1 MTPVSKIRL
10 QVLAVLIIAI
20 LGALFTWPK
29 GPNWIRKEVKLHLG
43 LDLAGGAHL
52 VYQADLTGIPVD
64 QQTAAVEGARD
75 VIERRVNALGV
86 GEPIVQTNRSSD
98 GYRVI
103 VELPGITDINEA
115 IKRIGDTPVL
125 EFKEQAEPE
134 KLSDTEK
141 QERVKFNADQ
151 EKLASTLLEELKNK
165 SDADFA
171 AKAKEVSNDPGTKD
185 KGGDLGFIAP
195 GLLVPGIE
203 EVLFDKLKDGEMY
216 DQVVKTDYGYHLV
229 RRIESQCKNTETDKV
244 VTCPPTEELNAAD
257 SKIVQEIR
265 GRHILLQVLSEEF
278 KAPGEQWKSTR
289 LSGKYLKASKVIFD
303 NQTGMPIVS
312 MEFNKEGANL
322 FEAITGRNVGKPVAI
337 FLDGILLS
345 APRVESKISGGSAVI
360 SGNFSIVEAK
370 ELAKRLNSGA
380 LPIKITLLS
389 QQQVGASLGQ
399 ESVENS
405 FLAGVLGLLMVIIFM
420 IAYYRLPGLVSA
432 IALIIYALIIT
443 TIFKL
448 VPVVLTL
455 SGMAGFIM
463 TIGLAVDANVLIF
476 ERLKEELRAGKSLQA
491 AIDEGF
497 ARAWTSIRDSNV
509 STLITA
515 FILLWLGET
524 MVKGFGITLALG
536 VIVSMFTAITVTRV
550 LLKFIAQQ
558 VKVSG
563 WWWGK

>member
-289 LSGKYLKASKVIFD
+289 LSGKYLKA
-303 NQTGMPIVS
+303 
-312 MEFNKEGANL
+312 
-322 FEAITGRNVGKPVAI
+322 
-337 FLDGILLS
+337 
-345 APRVESKISGGSAVI
+345 
-360 SGNFSIVEAK
+360 
-370 ELAKRLNSGA
+370 
-380 LPIKITLLS
+380 
-389 QQQVGASLGQ
+389 
-399 ESVENS
+399 
-405 FLAGVLGLLMVIIFM
+405 
-420 IAYYRLPGLVSA
+420 
-432 IALIIYALIIT
+432 
-443 TIFKL
+443 
-448 VPVVLTL
+448 
-455 SGMAGFIM
+455 
-463 TIGLAVDANVLIF
+463 
-476 ERLKEELRAGKSLQA
+476 
-491 AIDEGF
+491 
-497 ARAWTSIRDSNV
+497 
-509 STLITA
+509 
-515 FILLWLGET
+515 
-524 MVKGFGITLALG
+524 
-536 VIVSMFTAITVTRV
+536 
-550 LLKFIAQQ
+550 
-558 VKVSG
+558 
-563 WWWGK
+563 